1 MRLSVSNGSASST
14 IYLESNRMTLSS
26 ATIEFTGMVTFRD
39 VEDTIGRTTIDG
51 GQIDTNTLYLDTLY
65 GSSIYLRTDSGR
77 YGEIAAEIRTTGAG
91 TARTAFDL
99 WARAVRI
106 NANEGDCYLHS
117 EYGAVTLAGDG
128 GNTCIGDFYPNRSG
142 SYTCGTWSFLWR
154 DIYAENDIIQT
165 SDRSVK
171 KDINYDITRYDAF
184 FDALRPVSFRFVD
197 GNSGRTHIGLI
208 SQDVETALKDSGLTD
223 MDFAGFV
230 RNSKQDG
237 DAYALRYGEFT
248 ALLIEQIQALKA
260 RVALLE
266 KGI

>member
-1 MRLSVSNGSASST
+1 M
-14 IYLESNRMTLSS
+14 
-26 ATIEFTGMVTFRD
+26 
-39 VEDTIGRTTIDG
+39 
-51 GQIDTNTLYLDTLY
+51 
-65 GSSIYLRTDSGR
+65 
-77 YGEIAAEIRTTGAG
+77 
-91 TARTAFDL
+91 
-99 WARAVRI
+99 
-106 NANEGDCYLHS
+106 
-117 EYGAVTLAGDG
+117 
-128 GNTCIGDFYPNRSG
+128 
-142 SYTCGTWSFLWR
+142 